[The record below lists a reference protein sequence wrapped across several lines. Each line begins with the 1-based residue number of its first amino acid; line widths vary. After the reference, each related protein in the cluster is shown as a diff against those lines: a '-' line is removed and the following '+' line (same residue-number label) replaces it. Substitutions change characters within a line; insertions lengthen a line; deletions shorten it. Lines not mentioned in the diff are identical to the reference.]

1 MVLPGPGPAS
11 EAAVPGFFTWKTF
24 LQDVQRT
31 RTPRSVTLSSAIRN
45 FDWHVG
51 H

>member
-1 MVLPGPGPAS
+1 MPVAACD
-11 EAAVPGFFTWKTF
+11 AAVSVPLRLTWKTF

-31 RTPRSVTLSSAIRN
+31 RTPFSVTLSSAMRN
-45 FDWHVG
+45 FVWQLG

>member
-1 MVLPGPGPAS
+1 LDAAPGLR
-11 EAAVPGFFTWKTF
+11 TWKTF
-24 LQDVQRT
+24 LQDVHRT